1 MYLFTESHTPAYIAK
16 VLPKASDLFKE
27 YGINF
32 CCKGNIELKETFDKN
47 ELEGL
52 AILEKL
58 NGAYDDWV
66 TKGSKASNW
75 DAKSLTKNIIIR
87 IYKMSYQV

>member
-1 MYLFTESHTPAYIAK
+1 MGDFFRGD
-16 VLPKASDLFKE
+16 VKE

-32 CCKGNIELKETFDKN
+32 CCNGNIELKETFDKN

-66 TKGSKASNW
+66 TNGR
-75 DAKSLTKNIIIR
+75 NIR
-87 IYKMSYQV
+87 STYFPGNSRA